1 MPSPKAPSAALLA
14 RRGAQ
19 MVWNKAQIDA
29 LQMGMADGLIA
40 IGGQIIADAV
50 STMKPGH
57 LDAPPYGEGLIA
69 SGYSSVWALGKL
81 VSGSAEVAAS
91 KNKPRG
97 LKVPV
102 DQVVMI
108 AAFSNPVA
116 HLQELGTVNM
126 PARPFLI
133 PAFNRQVPGAG
144 SVIVPAMGKRAKGAA
159 ASLWSPAPRAP
170 KASR

>member
-14 RRGAQ
+14 KRGAQ
-19 MVWNKAQIDA
+19 IQWNKAAIDA
-29 LQMGMADGLIA
+29 LYAGMADAMVEL
-40 IGGQIIADAV
+40 GGRIITDAV

-57 LDAPPYGEGLIA
+57 LDAPPYGEGLIE

-97 LKVPV
+97 LKVPA

-108 AAFSNPVA
+108 AAFSAPHA
-116 HLQELGTVNM
+116 HFAELGTVNE
-126 PARPFLI
+126 PARPFLL
-133 PAFNRQVPGAG
+133 PAFNRNVPGAG
-144 SVIVPAMGKRAKGAA
+144 AAIVPAMGKRVKGVP
-159 ASLWSPAPRAP
+159 ASVWSPAPRAP
-170 KASR
+170 RANR